1 LSAVADSLG
10 VDLWLLKKFER
21 LYWRSSIRR
30 LSAWSW
36 IAPVSRRFAG
46 ANPPGVSAREAYPPR
61 GTMRPGASADKR
73 RITSL

>member
-1 LSAVADSLG
+1 MALIHSPSVG
-10 VDLWLLKKFER
+10 VVMF
-21 LYWRSSIRR
+21 
-30 LSAWSW
+30 
-36 IAPVSRRFAG
+36 APVSHRFEKRRKPGAG